1 MRTFSVGL
9 QKGKMKAIMLAFL
22 LGSSIAVGAID
33 PREPSDWSWRA
44 PLTIP
49 ISGEV
54 GVSWI
59 GGREYYFGSRGK
71 IVISQHG
78 YPPHPNT
85 ESTIREVV
93 EGNGAVIAVGDG
105 GLIWREDQGKRWLP
119 VASGTLKNLSSA
131 IYAQGKWVIA
141 GDNIVLYSTDLTN
154 FTAVTFAAGFPHF
167 SARKT
172 IYALGRYFIFGIES
186 PGTINTRGFIS
197 ASEDGI
203 TWQRPQLPDVGPL
216 VDAVPGEA

>member
-1 MRTFSVGL
+1 MVVPGKSGILWWKGGCAWRRARKLALRMRTFSVGL

-71 IVISQHG
+71 IVI
-78 YPPHPNT
+78 
-85 ESTIREVV
+85 
-93 EGNGAVIAVGDG
+93 
-105 GLIWREDQGKRWLP
+105 
-119 VASGTLKNLSSA
+119 
-131 IYAQGKWVIA
+131 
-141 GDNIVLYSTDLTN
+141 
-154 FTAVTFAAGFPHF
+154 
-167 SARKT
+167 
-172 IYALGRYFIFGIES
+172 
-186 PGTINTRGFIS
+186 
-197 ASEDGI
+197 
-203 TWQRPQLPDVGPL
+203 
-216 VDAVPGEA
+216 